1 MSCRRIR
8 KSNNL
13 LAEEAEDERERERER
28 EREICGGKGEEKP
41 KRPSY
46 GGNFVLEEMMAGKGL
61 GGLLSSGIFGSS
73 SSSAQ
78 PEV

>member
-13 LAEEAEDERERERER
+13 QRRQKTRERER

-73 SSSAQ
+73 SSSSAQ